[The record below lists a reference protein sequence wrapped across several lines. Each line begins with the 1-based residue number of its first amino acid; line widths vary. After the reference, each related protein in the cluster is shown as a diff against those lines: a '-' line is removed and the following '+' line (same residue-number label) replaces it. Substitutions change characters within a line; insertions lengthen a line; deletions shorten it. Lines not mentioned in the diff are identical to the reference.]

1 MNHLNALWCN
11 ACCRIHIN
19 DIHDICNYEMSHV
32 LFTNNNKKKRREKKQ
47 SQRLYLERYFC
58 QCKIQFKGMFNI
70 SKNKNGLQKDL
81 YICILRNTDV
91 YFASKYYSNQIVI
104 FSNVFMETIFYTC

>member
-1 MNHLNALWCN
+1 M
-11 ACCRIHIN
+11 
-19 DIHDICNYEMSHV
+19 
-32 LFTNNNKKKRREKKQ
+32 LFGATLVAEYTSTISMISAIMKCLTYYLQTTTTKKKRKKKQ

-58 QCKIQFKGMFNI
+58 QCKIQYKGMFNI

-91 YFASKYYSNQIVI
+91 HFASKYYLNQIVI
-104 FSNVFMETIFYTC
+104 FSNVFLNVLKNV